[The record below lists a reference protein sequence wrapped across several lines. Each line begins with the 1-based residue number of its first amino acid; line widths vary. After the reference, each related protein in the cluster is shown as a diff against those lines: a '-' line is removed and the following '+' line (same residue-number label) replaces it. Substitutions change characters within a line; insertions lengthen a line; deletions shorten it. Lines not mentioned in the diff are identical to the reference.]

1 MGQRHQATG
10 CQSSAD
16 GIITGVALPH
26 ELAEAE
32 CAGVGALLAAC
43 EVEVGVVVADVAL
56 VLLPSSGSGLL
67 LLQLLPSS
75 SCSGGLLLLLLLL
88 LLVVLLPSTTSSSY
102 GQSTC
107 GNQFISWFS
116 KTSVHQ
122 FDRHRQTD
130 QRGKQEYS
138 SSSS

>member
-56 VLLPSSGSGLL
+56 VLLPSSSGSGLL

-75 SCSGGLLLLLLLL
+75 SCSGGLLLLAAAAGGGAAALHHLLLL
-88 LLVVLLPSTTSSSY
+88 WPIHLRKSIHQLVFENLSSS
-102 GQSTC
+102 
-107 GNQFISWFS
+107 
-116 KTSVHQ
+116 V
-122 FDRHRQTD
+122 
-130 QRGKQEYS
+130 
-138 SSSS
+138 

>member
-1 MGQRHQATG
+1 LRRGLSRRVRG
-10 CQSSAD
+10 
-16 GIITGVALPH
+16 
-26 ELAEAE
+26 
-32 CAGVGALLAAC
+32 GARPTC
-43 EVEVGVVVADVAL
+43 I
-56 VLLPSSGSGLL
+56 PTSSSGSGLL
-67 LLQLLPSS
+67 LLQLLQLLPSS
-75 SCSGGLLLLLLLL
+75 SCSGGLLLLLVV
-88 LLVVLLPSTTSSSY
+88 VVLLPSTTSSSY

>member
-1 MGQRHQATG
+1 
-10 CQSSAD
+10 
-16 GIITGVALPH
+16 
-26 ELAEAE
+26 
-32 CAGVGALLAAC
+32 
-43 EVEVGVVVADVAL
+43 VEVGVVVADVAL

>member
-1 MGQRHQATG
+1 
-10 CQSSAD
+10 
-16 GIITGVALPH
+16 
-26 ELAEAE
+26 
-32 CAGVGALLAAC
+32 
-43 EVEVGVVVADVAL
+43 VEVGVVVADVAL
-56 VLLPSSGSGLL
+56 VLLPSSSGSGLL

-75 SCSGGLLLLLLLL
+75 SCSGGLLLLLLVV
-88 LLVVLLPSTTSSSY
+88 VVLLPSTTSSSY